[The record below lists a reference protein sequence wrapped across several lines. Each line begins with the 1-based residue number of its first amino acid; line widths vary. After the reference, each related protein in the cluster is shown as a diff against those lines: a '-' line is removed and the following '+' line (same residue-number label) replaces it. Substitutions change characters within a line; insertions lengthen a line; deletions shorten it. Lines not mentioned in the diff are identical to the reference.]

1 MKGIKNI
8 CYVLFFIIAGRGLGW
23 AQCALAFNV
32 YSEFNCLSGTAF
44 ASVTIVNPGTPPYTY
59 SWSPIGVTTYSASN
73 LGIGTYFV
81 YVKDANNC
89 IIQSQLT
96 VNNVYAAA
104 SVVLSPTNV
113 SCFGGSNGAGSI
125 GVGNPFIPPY
135 TYTWTGMGMPTQ
147 TTQTATNLVAGIYTV
162 SLLDSKGC
170 ATTNSVQIT
179 EPGLMVSSLSN
190 TFISCFGGTINSLI
204 NTSGGVGP
212 YTYSVNGTSVSGS
225 TATALGAGTHTI
237 ITKDSKGCSAT
248 NTAQIFEAAQPV
260 ITFSV
265 TSPFCPGNAD
275 GAVSATVSGAPA
287 PYTYSWQPIN
297 TFTNSVTNIPAGNY
311 TITVKDAGACLTKS
325 VVAVLS
331 AVTINATVSTSPE
344 NCSAADGT
352 ATLNITGGNFPYSF
366 TTTSVGAH
374 ASTTLSNLSSGTF
387 TTILKDGNNC
397 RDTVVFNVGNLST
410 VSVSVQ
416 SFTPVLCFNQCS
428 GAIQLSV
435 QNASG
440 TVTYS
445 ASGSP
450 TTTGNIISN
459 MCAGFHNIKVVD
471 GNGCPATTF
480 INFPMPPAY
489 SYSASGP
496 SSICYG
502 KNITLQG
509 SASGGTGTYTYVWNP
524 GNLTGQAVSLSP
536 VATTAY
542 SLNVYDSN
550 NCTLAPYIFTI
561 TVAPQLSITINSSAT
576 GICPGTTAQITP
588 TISGGDGNY
597 NYSWLPGNYTTASI
611 LVENINVP
619 TFTLVVNDACGS
631 PTAVKVV
638 TINLFPVIKPTYTL
652 GVSNG
657 CQPFCTQ
664 FINTTPKSASAIWN
678 YGDKPF
684 EQQGTVTN
692 YCYENSGIYN
702 IKLTVKDSNL
712 CKTSF
717 TYSNAVTVYASPK
730 VDFGTRPEV
739 VTLNNSENVL
749 FENTTANAS
758 RYLWFVEGG
767 KFSTEKNMSYTFNDT
782 GCVSFKLVAANQNNC
797 YDSLQKQICVIEGFN
812 FWMPNCFTPNTD
824 NVNEV
829 FMPKGTG
836 WVAQDYQFM
845 IFNRWGQKVFYTKN
859 ILSGWDGKAGDNDY
873 DNSNIYHWKV
883 IVTDNVNSIHELQG
897 HLLLLR

>member
-1 MKGIKNI
+1 M
-8 CYVLFFIIAGRGLGW
+8 LLFIIGGLPFAS
-23 AQCALAFNV
+23 AQCSLSFNV
-32 YSEFNCLSGTAF
+32 YSDFDCLSGTAF

-73 LGIGTYFV
+73 LGIGTYNV

-89 IIQSQLT
+89 IIQSQLI

-104 SVVLSPTNV
+104 SVVLTPTHV
-113 SCFGGSNGAGSI
+113 SCFGGNNGAGFI
-125 GVGNPFIPPY
+125 GVSNPFTPPY
-135 TYTWTGMGMPTQ
+135 TYTWTGAAMPTQ
-147 TTQTATNLVAGIYTV
+147 TTQTAANLAAGIYTV

-170 ATTNSVQIT
+170 STTNSLQIT
-179 EPGLMVSSLSN
+179 EPPLIVSSLSN
-190 TFISCFGGTINSLI
+190 TYVACFGGTINSGV

-212 YTYSVNGTSVSGS
+212 YTYSVNGLAVSGNS
-225 TATALGAGTHTI
+225 VAALSAGTHTI
-237 ITKDSKGCSAT
+237 LTKDSKGCMVT
-248 NTAQIFEAAQPV
+248 NTEQVFQTAQPV
-260 ITFSV
+260 LTFST
-265 TSPFCPGNAD
+265 TSPFCPNSAD
-275 GAVSATVSGAPA
+275 GAVSASVSNAPA

-297 TFTNSVTNIPAGNY
+297 TFTNSVGNIPAGNY
-311 TITVKDAGACLTKS
+311 TITVKDANACITKS
-325 VVAVLS
+325 VVAVIP
-331 AVTINATVSTSPE
+331 AITINATVSTKPE

-374 ASTTLSNLSSGTF
+374 AGNILSNLSSGTF
-387 TTILKDGNNC
+387 TTIIKDGNNC
-397 RDTVVFNVGNLST
+397 LDTIFFNVGNLST

-416 SFTPVLCFNQCS
+416 SFTPVLCYNQCS

-435 QNASG
+435 QNGSG
-440 TVTYS
+440 TITYS

-450 TTTGNIISN
+450 TTTSNIITN

-471 GNGCPATTF
+471 ANGCPATTF
-480 INFPMPPAY
+480 INFPVPPAY

-509 SASGGTGTYTYVWNP
+509 NASGGTGTYTYVWNP
-524 GNLTGQAVSLSP
+524 GNITGQAVSLSP
-536 VATTAY
+536 AATTAY

-550 NCTLAPYIFTI
+550 NCTLAPYVVTV
-561 TVAPQLSITINSSAT
+561 TVAPPIAININSSAT

-597 NYSWLPGNYTTASI
+597 SYSWLPGNYNTASI
-611 LVENINVP
+611 LVQNLNVP
-619 TFTLVVNDACGS
+619 SFTLYVNDVCGS

-638 TINLFPVIKPTYTL
+638 TINLFPVIVPTFIVGGTQ
-652 GVSNG
+652 G
-657 CQPFCTQ
+657 CEPFCTQ

-684 EQQGTVTN
+684 EQQGNVTS

-702 IKLTVKDSNL
+702 IKLTVKDSNS

-717 TYSNAVTVYASPK
+717 TYSNAVTVFASPK
-730 VDFGTRPEV
+730 VDFETNPEV
-739 VTLNNSENVL
+739 ITLNNSENVL
-749 FENTTANAS
+749 FENTSANS
-758 RYLWFVEGG
+758 EQFWWFIEGNI
-767 KFSTEKNMSYTFNDT
+767 FSTEKMINYSFSDT
-782 GCVSFKLVAANQNNC
+782 GCVNFKLVAKNQSNC

-824 NVNEV
+824 NLNEV
-829 FMPKGTG
+829 FIPQGTG
-836 WVAQDYQFM
+836 WVAKDYQFM
-845 IFNRWGQKVFYTKN
+845 VFNRWGQKVFHTKDL
-859 ILSGWDGKAGDNDY
+859 LSGWNGKADDTNY
-873 DNSNIYHWKV
+873 EPSNIYYWKV
-883 IVTDNVNSIHELQG
+883 IVRDNIDSVHEIKG
-897 HLLLLR
+897 HVLLLR